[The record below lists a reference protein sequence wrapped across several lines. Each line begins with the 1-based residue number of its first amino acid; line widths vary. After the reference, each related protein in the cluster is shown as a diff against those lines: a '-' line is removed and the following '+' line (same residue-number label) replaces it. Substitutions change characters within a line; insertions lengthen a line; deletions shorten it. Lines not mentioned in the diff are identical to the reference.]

1 MNPVVRLGIPSVDGN
16 YSPETTVLIDQV
28 ENHGCTDI
36 KWQYRSTADCY
47 CNFYARNKLIYDIK
61 NDFNNFGRW
70 TKDWKAPYDYF
81 LSADDDTAFT
91 LQSVRAMLSM
101 SKSIYDNGIIA
112 GAYTSRWD
120 KNVIVAGL
128 QIKAGKDHCMSRNE
142 YRKISQFPFK
152 VAWAGNGMLLIPA
165 KILNMLPIPLY
176 QHIEY
181 EKNGECAWYHS
192 DQSLA
197 IVCAKYEVPVYLCGE
212 EAVHCGEKI

>member
-1 MNPVVRLGIPSVDGN
+1 MNPVVRLGIPSVDGDF
-16 YSPETTVLIDQV
+16 SPETTILIDQV
-28 ENHGCTDI
+28 QNHKFPDI
-36 KWQYRSTADCY
+36 TWQYRSVADCY

-61 NDFNNFGRW
+61 NDYNDYGRW
-70 TKDWKAPYDYF
+70 MKDWKAPYDYF

-91 LQSVRAMLSM
+91 IQSVRAMLSM
-101 SKSIYDNGIIA
+101 SRSIYDNGVIA
-112 GAYTSRWD
+112 GVYGSRWD
-120 KNVIVAGL
+120 KDIIVAGL
-128 QIKAGKDHCMSRNE
+128 QVTSGKDHCMTKDE
-142 YRKISQFPFK
+142 YRKISTFPFR

-181 EKNGECAWYHS
+181 ETNGGCAWYHS

-197 IVCAKYEVPVYLCGE
+197 VTCAKYEVPIYLSGE